1 MDKRIFNWIILGCIL
16 VGTWFIVLFFMNG
29 FNFEPKMPMN
39 EVEPHSLEVPPKEV
53 ILGVY
58 EVCSDVEECDAE
70 NIEEGIKKIKEVG
83 ASSIIITVTD
93 EDGLESVSYYDSQY
107 LTMADYVSED
117 YLSEVIRIAHEN
129 DVKVYASINIPHN
142 YWLKDHPDWITIWS
156 NGKAGDYYEQ
166 DYFHRTVPP
175 SRMVSEQECKDLL
188 KNIVEEVMAYGVDGI
203 DINDNFQFSDQY
215 LEETDTVLF
224 SSFDEFTINKF
235 EEDGSGDWAKWRAG
249 QVTELITYLNEIIT
263 IPLRPH
269 LLTHGDPYQ
278 YYGLD
283 YPAIA
288 QQVDVMYLMIMPNQ
302 AKEKHLE
309 LIEKTKKAGAKRTAV
324 STYPPYR
331 VEWIKEA
338 GADEIYLYNFNL
350 LFPQEAVE

>member
-1 MDKRIFNWIILGCIL
+1 MDKKIFNWVIVGCIL
-16 VGTWFIVLFFMNG
+16 ISACFVVFFFMGG
-29 FNFEPKMPMN
+29 FDFEPKESMN
-39 EVEPHSLEVPPKEV
+39 EVEPHSL

-58 EVCSDVEECDAE
+58 EVCVDVEDC
-70 NIEEGIKKIKEVG
+70 NIEEGIKKIKEIG
-83 ASSIIITVTD
+83 ASSLIITVTD

-107 LTMADYVSED
+107 LTRADYVSED

-142 YWLKDHPDWITIWS
+142 YWLKDHLDWITVWS
-156 NGKAGDYYEQ
+156 NGKVGDYYEQ

-188 KNIVEEVMAYGVDGI
+188 KNIVKEVMSYGVDGI

-215 LEETDTVLF
+215 IEETDEVLI
-224 SSFDEFTINKF
+224 SSFDEFTISKF
-235 EEDGSGDWAKWRAG
+235 EDSEYDDWAKWRAS

-263 IPLRPH
+263 IPFRPH

-283 YPAIA
+283 YSAIA
-288 QQVDVMYLMIMPNQ
+288 QQVDVMYLMIMPDRS
-302 AKEKHLE
+302 KEKHFE
-309 LIEKTKKAGAKRTAV
+309 LIEGVKNLKRTAV

-331 VEWIKEA
+331 VEWIKSA
-338 GADEIYLYNFNL
+338 GADEIYLYNFESLANY
-350 LFPQEAVE
+350 EN